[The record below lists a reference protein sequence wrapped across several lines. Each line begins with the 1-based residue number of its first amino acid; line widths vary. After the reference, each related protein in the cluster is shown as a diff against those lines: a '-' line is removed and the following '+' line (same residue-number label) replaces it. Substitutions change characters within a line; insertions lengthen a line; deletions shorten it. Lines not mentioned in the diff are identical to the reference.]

1 MKTKLVSH
9 FQKYGI
15 LYSIEIL
22 SALLFLLIYG
32 PAILNLFYTD
42 WLLCGGDLSQHYL
55 GFALYK
61 NAPWQFQIGMM
72 NTAAYPF
79 SESII
84 FTDSIPLAAILGKIA
99 ATFISGKFQYFGLW
113 GMLCFILQGMFSC
126 LLLQKYTKQWSIL
139 LPASLLFVLSPILI
153 RRMFWHTSLASHFL
167 ILFALLLLLYREKI
181 SEKPW
186 RACMLWGLLGVL
198 CALIHIYFLAM
209 CGILLV
215 CFFCMDFC
223 YSKKP
228 GVFHALA
235 PLFSY
240 AAAAL
245 FCIWL
250 LGGFS
255 SGMDDGAPGLGF
267 YSFNLNGF
275 FNPQDWSSVFP
286 NAANYADGQY
296 EGFAYL
302 GLGGIIL
309 LTVAVL
315 LIIFSSLFHFT
326 KSLKEAGNAFIP
338 SCRQFIQA
346 HQQFLFYG
354 ITFLLILLSAASY
367 EVSFGSRLLFTLPLP
382 EKLISLWGTFRAS
395 GRLIWPAVYMLL
407 LFGIIFC
414 IKKLPKRF
422 VSVLLF
428 ICLLLQLFDLK
439 DMLLEKHQEFAA
451 ARVYETRLPS
461 AFWEDILKENDIEHI
476 VFYDKENLTQEQL
489 YSFAEYAARNELTIN
504 DFYFARALTVPVSDI
519 AKDFFAH
526 PDDHTLY
533 IMTYES
539 YEAHRQY
546 PLSYYTFDGLIVGL
560 KTAR

>member
-15 LYSIEIL
+15 FYTTGIL
-22 SALLFLLIYG
+22 SALLFTLVYG
-32 PAILNLFYTD
+32 SYVLNPFYTD

-99 ATFISGKFQYFGLW
+99 AAFISGEFQYFGLW
-113 GMLCFILQGMFSC
+113 GILCFALQGIFSC
-126 LLLQKYTKQWSIL
+126 LLLLKYTKQKSIL

-167 ILFALLLLLYREKI
+167 ILAALLLLLYREKI
-181 SEKPW
+181 SKKPW
-186 RACMLWGLLGVL
+186 RAWILWGILGML
-198 CALIHIYFLAM
+198 CACIHIYFLAM
-209 CGILLV
+209 CGILLL
-215 CFFCMDFC
+215 CFLCMDIC
-223 YSKKP
+223 YSKKS
-228 GVFHALA
+228 GVFPALA

-245 FCIWL
+245 FCTWL

-275 FNPQDWSSVFP
+275 FNPQDWSSIFP
-286 NAANYADGQY
+286 NAAAYADGQY

-302 GLGGIIL
+302 GLGGIAVL
-309 LTVAVL
+309 AAAVL
-315 LIIFSSLFHFT
+315 LILISGCRLFF
-326 KSLKEAGNAFIP
+326 K
-338 SCRQFIQA
+338 A
-346 HQQFLFYG
+346 HQQLIFYG
-354 ITFLLILLSAASY
+354 ITFLLILFAAASH
-367 EVSFGSRLLFTLPLP
+367 EVSFGSKLLFTLPLP
-382 EKLISLWGTFRAS
+382 EKLLSLWGTFRAS

-407 LFGIIFC
+407 LFGVVVC
-414 IKKLPKRF
+414 IKKLPNRTAAVF
-422 VSVLLF
+422 LF

-451 ARVYETRLPS
+451 VKTYETKLP
-461 AFWEDILKENDIEHI
+461 ADFWNDITEECDIKHI

-504 DFYFARALTVPVSDI
+504 DFYFARALTVPVVDI

-533 IMTYES
+533 IMTYDS

-546 PLSYYTFDGLIVGL
+546 PLNYYTFDGLIIGL